1 MQAGSQGAS
10 GRAGVHRPRRGPS
23 EGRCNLAA
31 SSAAGADTGVR
42 TRISGGTAHHD
53 PHSVQP
59 SAATIRAVER
69 PGNGGPTRQNLNPS
83 GASNVADNMESIA
96 GGAIPPF
103 GLGCIAGPARIVCI
117 GPGFPP
123 SRCFLGG
130 RAVYYLLILAVVFE
144 RLAELVVAQRNARW
158 SFAQGGKEF
167 GRPHYVVMVILHTAL
182 LLGCVVEPWALHRPF
197 IPWLGWPML
206 AVVVASQGLRWW
218 CVKSLGKRWNTR
230 VIVLPHATL
239 VRRGPYR
246 WMRHPNY
253 VAVVAEGFALPLVHT
268 AWLTTLVFTLANATL
283 LTVRLRVE
291 NSVLG
296 YI

>member
-10 GRAGVHRPRRGPS
+10 GRAEVHRPRRGPS

-59 SAATIRAVER
+59 SAATIRAVERPEEKPRNPAQRGDDTGRGTARGEAAQSSTARRRYGPWNGPRRSRAIQHSAATIRAVERPEEKPRNPAQRGDDTGRGTARGEAAQSSTARRRYGPWNGPRRSRAIQHSAATIRAVER

-117 GPGFPP
+117 GPGL
-123 SRCFLGG
+123 SSESVL
-130 RAVYYLLILAVVFE
+130 
-144 RLAELVVAQRNARW
+144 
-158 SFAQGGKEF
+158 
-167 GRPHYVVMVILHTAL
+167 
-182 LLGCVVEPWALHRPF
+182 
-197 IPWLGWPML
+197 
-206 AVVVASQGLRWW
+206 LRW
-218 CVKSLGKRWNTR
+218 
-230 VIVLPHATL
+230 
-239 VRRGPYR
+239 
-246 WMRHPNY
+246 
-253 VAVVAEGFALPLVHT
+253 
-268 AWLTTLVFTLANATL
+268 
-283 LTVRLRVE
+283 
-291 NSVLG
+291 
-296 YI
+296 